1 VVRGIGEDRSVRLAR
16 ILPWLAGAIVL
27 ALAVFSI
34 VLNALAGDDGQ
45 SWLAVAV
52 FGVGILASLG
62 VGVLVS
68 VRLPEQ
74 PLGWVLLANA
84 VVISVAG
91 VTDSYGRYAALAHPG
106 ALPGGDW
113 AALCSDASW
122 PLLFAGV
129 VAIAYLFPD
138 GRLPSARWRPMAWI
152 GIASFVLMQAIAPF
166 NPEAFSAPFES
177 VSSPLGSLPSSVYG
191 PASGLFLLGLAATL
205 IGGVLALRSRFR
217 RSTGIE
223 RLQIKW
229 LLLAALVIPATL
241 IACILEGLL
250 TGDVGVVTLI
260 GVAAIQFAIP
270 AAIGVAVLR
279 YRLFEID
286 RLISVTLAYLVLTAL
301 LALGFAAVSVAL
313 GVALGGG
320 STLPTAAATLA
331 VVLAFRPLGAWV
343 QSWVDRR
350 FNRARYEGLKLVAD
364 FLTELRLGR
373 VEPED
378 TGRMLA
384 AALSDPTLTLFFW
397 LPREGFH
404 ADAGGRP
411 VPELPTAPAG
421 RTPVRRGDLQLGTL
435 VHDPA
440 LLDRSTL
447 LEDVITRAGLAIE
460 IARLRVE
467 VRGQLSEVE
476 QSRARIVAAGYEER
490 RRVERDLHDGAQQRL
505 VSIGLDLRHLQHE
518 LGDGSEEARAT
529 LDAVVVALGEA
540 IEELRELA
548 RGVRPSALDEGLAP
562 ALRELA
568 VRSAV
573 RTEVEAT
580 DERFS
585 EPVEAAAYFVASEA
599 LTNSVKHAG
608 ASRVLMSATRSNGTL
623 TVEVSDDGRGGA
635 APAAGSGLAGLVDRV
650 AALGGRLDISSTQGS
665 GTRLVAELPCE

>member
-1 VVRGIGEDRSVRLAR
+1 MGDDRSMRLAR

-27 ALAVFSI
+27 ALGVFLV
-34 VLNALAGDDGQ
+34 VLNALAGDDGEN
-45 SWLAVAV
+45 WLVVAV

-84 VVISVAG
+84 VVISIGGAG
-91 VTDSYGRYAALAHPG
+91 ESYGRYAALAHPG

-113 AALCSDASW
+113 AALWSDASW
-122 PLLFAGV
+122 PLFFAGV
-129 VAIAYLFPD
+129 IAIAYLFPD

-152 GIASFVLMQAIAPF
+152 GVASFVLMQAIAPF
-166 NPEAFSAPFES
+166 NPEAFSAPFEN
-177 VSSPLGSLPSSVYG
+177 VSSPLGSLPDGIYG
-191 PASGLFLLGLAATL
+191 PASGLFLLGMAATL
-205 IGGVLALRSRFR
+205 VGGVLALRSRFG

-229 LLLAALVIPATL
+229 LLLAACVIPATL
-241 IACILEGLL
+241 IACIFEGLL
-250 TGDVGVVTLI
+250 TGDAGVATLI

-270 AAIGVAVLR
+270 VAIGVAVLR

-301 LALGFAAVSVAL
+301 LALGFAAVSLAL

-320 STLPTAAATLA
+320 STLPTAAATLV
-331 VVLAFRPLGAWV
+331 VVLAFRPLRARV

-397 LPREGFH
+397 LPREGIH

-411 VPELPTAPAG
+411 VPELPTVPAG

-435 VHDPA
+435 VHDPV

-529 LDAVVVALGEA
+529 LDAVVLALGEA

-568 VRSAV
+568 ARSAV

-580 DERFS
+580 DERFA

-608 ASRVLMSATRSNGTL
+608 ASRVLMSASRSNGSL
-623 TVEVSDDGRGGA
+623 TVEISDDGRGGA

-650 AALGGRLDISSTQGS
+650 AALGGRLDISSAQGS

>member
-1 VVRGIGEDRSVRLAR
+1 MRLAR
-16 ILPWLAGAIVL
+16 ILPWLAGAVVL
-27 ALAVFSI
+27 ALGVFGI
-34 VLNALAGDDGQ
+34 VVNALAGDDGQ
-45 SWLAVAV
+45 SWLASAV
-52 FGVGILASLG
+52 FGVGILTSLG
-62 VGVLVS
+62 VGLLVS
-68 VRLPEQ
+68 VRLPKQ
-74 PLGWVLLANA
+74 PLGWLLLANA
-84 VVISVAG
+84 VVISIAG
-91 VTDSYGRYAALAHPG
+91 LADSYGRYAALAHPG

-113 AALCSDASW
+113 AALWADASW

-129 VAIAYLFPD
+129 VAIVYLFPD

-152 GIASFVLMQAIAPF
+152 GVASFVLMQAIAPF
-166 NPEAFSAPFES
+166 NPEAFSTPFEE
-177 VSSPLGSLPSSVYG
+177 VARPVHSLPESVYG
-191 PASGLFLLGLAATL
+191 PASGLFLLGMAATL
-205 IGGVLALRSRFR
+205 VGAVLALRSRFR

-241 IACILEGLL
+241 IACIIEGLL
-250 TGDVGVVTLI
+250 TGDVGVVTLVGI
-260 GVAAIQFAIP
+260 AAIQFAIP
-270 AAIGVAVLR
+270 AAIGMAVLR

-286 RLISVTLAYLVLTAL
+286 RLISVALTYLVLTAL
-301 LALGFAAVSVAL
+301 LAVGFAAVSLAL

-331 VVLAFRPLGAWV
+331 VVLVFRPLRARV

-350 FNRARYEGLKLVAD
+350 FNRARYEGLKLVGD

-384 AALSDPTLTLFFW
+384 AALSDPTLMLFFW
-397 LPREGFH
+397 LPREGIH

-440 LLDRSTL
+440 LLERSTL

-529 LDAVVVALGEA
+529 LDAVVSALGEA

-548 RGVRPSALDEGLAP
+548 RGVRPSALDEGIAP

-568 VRSAV
+568 SRSPV
-573 RTEVEAT
+573 YIEVEAT
-580 DERFS
+580 DERFA

-608 ASRVLMSATRSNGTL
+608 ASRVLMSAARSNGSL
-623 TVEVSDDGRGGA
+623 TVEISDDGRGGA
-635 APAAGSGLAGLVDRV
+635 APVAGSGLAGLVDRV
-650 AALGGRLDISSTQGS
+650 AALGGRLDISSAPGS
-665 GTRLVAELPCE
+665 GTRLVAELPCK